1 MISRIITSYQ
11 EEFYHSRL
19 FNQYFDGSRIAV
31 ADIETTG
38 LNPLNTAFILG
49 GLISIP
55 DHTSEQYFMEDPTM
69 EPELLTEFLR
79 RLEDFD
85 VIITYNGQ
93 AFDLPFILKRA
104 KHHRLTIPQS
114 LPYNL
119 DLYMILNGHSN
130 LRRFLPDLKQKTIEN
145 FLGLFSERQD
155 EISGRESV
163 ELYFNYLRTKDPEC
177 REKILLHNRDDIH
190 QLARL
195 LPIIEKVNFQ
205 KAMHHLGFPITNAP
219 FTGTGLL
226 VRSVKLANREL
237 NVSGFQRNQP
247 VELHSFGT
255 VHAEYRAAFDRTS
268 GDFRLSIPIFRVGD
282 YTLVD
287 AAKYLKE
294 LSPLEK
300 YPSLQEG
307 FLILQDEKEVRYQE
321 LHHFIQLFL
330 KSIGG
335 QIS

>member
-1 MISRIITSYQ
+1 MISRIIASYQ

-19 FNQYFDGSRIAV
+19 FNQYFGESRIAV

-38 LNPLNTAFILG
+38 LNPLSTAFILG

-55 DHTSEQYFMEDPTM
+55 DSTSEQYFTEDPAM
-69 EPELLTEFLR
+69 EPELLTDFLR
-79 RLEDFD
+79 RLTDFD

-93 AFDLPFILKRA
+93 SFDLPFLLKRA
-104 KHHRLTIPQS
+104 EHHRLTIPRD

-145 FLGLFSERQD
+145 FLGLFSDRQD

-163 ELYFNYLRTKDPEC
+163 ELYFSYLRTKNPET

-205 KAMHHLGFPITNAP
+205 KAMHQMGFPLANAP
-219 FTGTGLL
+219 VNGTGLL
-226 VRSVKLANREL
+226 IRSVSLGNREL
-237 NVSGFQRNQP
+237 SVSGVQRYQP
-247 VELHSFGT
+247 VEFHSFGT
-255 VHAEYRAAFDRTS
+255 VQAGYRAAFDRNE
-268 GDFRLSIPIFRVGD
+268 GDFRLSLPLFRIGEFTV
-282 YTLVD
+282 VD

-294 LSPLEK
+294 LAPLEK
-300 YPSLQEG
+300 YPSLQDG
-307 FLILQDEKEVRYQE
+307 FLILQDDREIRYQE

-330 KSIGG
+330 KTIGG